1 MLVNLVDIHVKA
13 ESVEPFQRI
22 TLENVRHSRQEPGIA
37 RFDLIRNLEDPAHF
51 TLIEVFRSQDAIAAH
66 RETPHYRVWKE
77 EVEPMM
83 ARPRHA
89 GRYEAVDVAVG
100 GDR

>member
-1 MLVNLVDIHVKA
+1 MLVNLVDILVNP
-13 ESVEPFQRI
+13 ESVAAFQRI

-37 RFDLIRNLEDPAHF
+37 RFDLIRHLEDPARF
-51 TLIEVFRSQDAIAAH
+51 MLVEVFRSEEAVAAH
-66 RETPHYRVWKE
+66 RETAHYRVWKE

-89 GRYEAVDVAVG
+89 QRYRAVEE
-100 GDR
+100 